1 MLISTLN
8 LEAKA
13 LKAFREDPETDS
25 DLEDLDYNQNSQAP
39 KTKSR
44 QEIELGR
51 FNSGAVS
58 DSNIED

>member
-25 DLEDLDYNQNSQAP
+25 DLEDIDFNQNSNAP
-39 KTKSR
+39 RTKSR

-51 FNSGAVS
+51 LES
-58 DSNIED
+58 

>member
-25 DLEDLDYNQNSQAP
+25 EFEDELNARSQVQAEGGSGDVELESFSGRSNDP
-39 KTKSR
+39 K
-44 QEIELGR
+44 
-51 FNSGAVS
+51 
-58 DSNIED
+58 

>member
-25 DLEDLDYNQNSQAP
+25 ELEDEAIADSQVQAEGG
-39 KTKSR
+39 S
-44 QEIELGR
+44 QEVELGR
-51 FNSGAVS
+51 LSGRS
-58 DSNIED
+58 DDLK